1 MESDSQDKLELGKF
15 IPFRLAAL
23 AQKVTDSCAEM
34 YSRQFGVTIAQW
46 RVLAVLA
53 EHETLHS
60 KDVGNIAS
68 MDKSKVSRAV
78 QQLED
83 RQLLT
88 RQKDPSDN
96 RASFLTLTTEGLELY
111 FKIVPQVRLWEEE
124 FMSGV
129 DESEH
134 GKVLEFIEQLETTVN
149 KIALRRPVLK

>member
-1 MESDSQDKLELGKF
+1 MDSDAQQKLALDQF

-46 RVLAVLA
+46 RVMAVLA

-60 KDVGNIAS
+60 KDVGEIAS

-83 RQLLT
+83 RELLT
-88 RQKDPSDN
+88 RQKDPADN
-96 RASFLTLTTEGLELY
+96 RASFLTLTDVGLELY
-111 FKIVPQVRLWEEE
+111 FQIVPQVKQWEEE

-134 GKVLEFIEQLETTVN
+134 GKVLEFIDKLEVTVD
-149 KIALRRPVLK
+149 KIALRRPVL